1 MSALLDASGDHR
13 LPDRQLSALSEEMFL
28 QHTLIELTSLE
39 QEAVIHYH
47 GVLVRMLA
55 AARVETQMLLRE
67 EMQAQA
73 WPHSSEQPL
82 LRIR

>member
-1 MSALLDASGDHR
+1 MSAPIADSGDGR
-13 LPDRQLSALSEEMFL
+13 SPVRKPSILSEATFL
-28 QHTLIELTSLE
+28 QHTLIELTGLE
-39 QEAVIHYH
+39 HEAEIHYH

-55 AARVETQMLLRE
+55 AARVETEMLLRE

-73 WPHSSEQPL
+73 WPHSAGQPL